1 MAQESSDRTNIA
13 IVATIL
19 RWPNGRGV
27 GCCRFP
33 NTFMTF
39 VGERLDPDDL
49 VVILSMRLDESGT
62 DGISPFTVVGGA
74 VSDKDGWAK
83 LETAWGNLLR
93 RSKVSAYHC
102 KEFNDRK
109 DNFAGWSDFKCKRFV
124 KFQENI
130 ICEHT
135 LFRVSV
141 GVEGSLHTDIKK
153 RMKGTKGFRED
164 SNYGLCLRRLMYAAC
179 ERVEGKYPDHRLTVM
194 VEDGPWSSGAI
205 NIYQDVAR
213 MTGKWNPAKHAHR
226 LAGFMS
232 VPKGERLS
240 LEAADYIAGAEHAR
254 FLAGESNRQESG
266 KLSLLLNAEEL
277 ERWYEGMIKAKE
289 IRRAHWE
296 RQTDDA

>member
-1 MAQESSDRTNIA
+1 MMWGWRRNPQTELTSLSSPLFCDGQMG
-13 IVATIL
+13 VAPFSQYL
-19 RWPNGRGV
+19 HDVCGRAFGPN
-27 GCCRFP
+27 
-33 NTFMTF
+33 
-39 VGERLDPDDL
+39 DL

-62 DGISPFTVVGGA
+62 DGRSPYTVVGGA

-109 DNFAGWSDFKCKRFV
+109 DNFAGWSNFKCKRFV

-194 VEDGPWSSGAI
+194 VEDGPWSSGAN
-205 NIYQDVAR
+205 NIYQDVAK
-213 MTGKWNPAKHAHR
+213 MTLKRNPAKHAHR
-226 LAGFMS
+226 LAGFTS

-254 FLAGESNRQESG
+254 FLAGGSNRQEMG
-266 KLSLLLNAEEL
+266 QLSLLLNAEEL